1 MKNSVSHNVAIRHS
15 AVLLALLGAFGS
27 GAAQSLPGGWT
38 LAGRQGI
45 IRMVIVPAAQA
56 QDRAA
61 YDPPIAALCKGQET
75 CFINFFTNSTNAALA
90 VPLPDAIDKE
100 ATAVLRR
107 SAKQGVDSFRWS
119 CRMKKP
125 EADCF

>member
-1 MKNSVSHNVAIRHS
+1 MKPRLPIAVSAGLLFSLMTTTAALAADVAPW
-15 AVLLALLGAFGS
+15 
-27 GAAQSLPGGWT
+27 Q

-45 IRMVIVPAAQA
+45 IRLVIVPMAQA

-61 YDPPIAALCKGQET
+61 YDQQIAAFCKGQET
-75 CFINFFTNSTNAALA
+75 CFINFFTNSTNAEVA

-107 SAKQGVDSFRWS
+107 SAKQGVDSLRWS
-119 CRMKKP
+119 CRLKRP
-125 EADCF
+125 DTNCF